1 MNYWNEHM
9 IRIALLSRRVILR
22 LAIYAVVVL
31 FSSAESL
38 SQQFELSRCEVLPLP
53 ARQVSLRI
61 DGLEKTRWHF
71 GHDSPGPFLYP
82 FNGPSGV
89 SLTRMG
95 HPGAENH
102 DHHRSI
108 WLACQDVNGLDFWA
122 SGQGN
127 QIRQKYWYCYRDGNE
142 EAVMASRLGWYD
154 GEGNEVMD
162 QDCSVAI
169 RPLPEGEHEVEFQLT
184 LRPARG
190 ASTVTLGR
198 TNFGLLAVRV
208 AKSLSSYFGGGELT
222 NSDGATGEKHT
233 FGKPAKWMD
242 YSGPVV
248 VGTGADRRV
257 VDEGITFHDH
267 PTNVNYPTHWHVR
280 SDGWMGASFGMQEEH
295 MILSREPLTL
305 RYLLHVHSGSCDPD
319 RSAERHAAFSERS
332 EFVIARPGPG
342 IRHMQFDVFRD
353 GSE

>member
-1 MNYWNEHM
+1 MFQRWTLCAGM
-9 IRIALLSRRVILR
+9 ILLSGGVSF
-22 LAIYAVVVL
+22 A
-31 FSSAESL
+31 
-38 SQQFELSRCEVLPLP
+38 QQFELSRCEVLPLP
-53 ARQVSLRI
+53 GHQVSLSI

-102 DHHRSI
+102 DHHRSV

-122 SGQGN
+122 SSQGN
-127 QIRQKYWYCYRDGNE
+127 QIRQKYWYRYRDGNE

-154 GEGNEVMD
+154 SAEEEVMD
-162 QDCSVAI
+162 QDCVVAI
-169 RPLPEGEHEVEFQLT
+169 RPLPEGEHEIEFQLT
-184 LRPARG
+184 LRPTQG
-190 ASTVTLGR
+190 ASTVTLGK

-208 AKSLSSYFGGGELT
+208 AKSLSSHFGGGKLT
-222 NSDGATGEKHT
+222 NSNGAASEKYT

-242 YSGPVV
+242 YSGPVA
-248 VGTGADRRV
+248 VGTGSDRRV

-280 SDGWMGASFGMQEEH
+280 SDGWMGASFGMH
-295 MILSREPLTL
+295 DGHVISSGAPLTL
-305 RYLLHVHSGSCDPD
+305 RYLLHIHSGSCDPD

-332 EFVIARPGPG
+332 EFVIARPGPRV
-342 IRHMQFDVFRD
+342 RHMQFEVSRD
-353 GSE
+353 SDE